1 MDGKVFAWFLIKALI
16 AKIAADFLLTTEAIV
31 AIAVGRDDEERQGS
45 FSLEKILMPTYE
57 NMVRYHHHGRC
68 PLISIEFD
76 ASAFGQQRKGKPMPK
91 GISDG
96 PLCAAAVPR
105 NPNGVSNT
113 ANDFVCYRKYG
124 GEVFN
129 FSRAKW

>member
-1 MDGKVFAWFLIKALI
+1 
-16 AKIAADFLLTTEAIV
+16 
-31 AIAVGRDDEERQGS
+31 
-45 FSLEKILMPTYE
+45 
-57 NMVRYHHHGRC
+57 
-68 PLISIEFD
+68 
-76 ASAFGQQRKGKPMPK
+76 MPK

-124 GEVFN
+124 GKSSILAGQNGEGQQKLKKQDEGHITPD
-129 FSRAKW
+129 SL